1 MLTNGYASNSN
12 VSKESY
18 LFYMSSSR
26 SGVHYCTIFNN
37 NPSQKLYNTYRY
49 WGFNIR
55 PVLKAKRSYDE
66 KKYVIVKN
74 IDDIAV
80 DLGITKT
87 VTETIDGQS
96 KEVTYKLLWSPF
108 NYGVEAKAEL
118 PYNNAPIDEA
128 AFISVCSTK
137 QGMRLAWGDIEERAN
152 FSTPDYIAS
161 AITAKYPQTYD
172 STTGTDRRYLQK
184 EDDIVQIN
192 WPAGWYIPTAKDFEL
207 LIANT
212 IVAEEKINEKT
223 WFRLTSKVNGNSIL
237 IPGTGY
243 IDDKPNDEKWDTD
256 TYLQSSTI
264 GVYTSKPTI
273 HALRVAKTGASLVIN
288 AGRPTG
294 LMVRPVKYV
303 RVD

>member
-12 VSKESY
+12 VSQESY

-26 SGVHYCTIFNN
+26 LGVHYCTIFNN

-55 PVLKAKRSYDE
+55 PVLKEKRSYDE
-66 KKYVIVKN
+66 KKYVVVKN
-74 IDDIAV
+74 IDDYAV

-87 VTETIDGQS
+87 VTEIIDGQS
-96 KEVTYKLLWSPF
+96 KEVTYKVLWSPF
-108 NYGVEAKAEL
+108 NYGAEAKAEL
-118 PYNNAPIDEA
+118 PYNLAPIDEA
-128 AFISVCSTK
+128 AFMDVCCTK
-137 QGMRLAWGDIEERAN
+137 PGMRLAWGDIEERAK
-152 FSTPDYIAS
+152 FSTPDYVAS
-161 AITAKYPQTYD
+161 AITAKYDKTYD
-172 STTGTDRRYLQK
+172 SSTGLDRRYLQP

-192 WPAGWYIPTAKDFEL
+192 WPDGWYIPTAQDLQLLVENTTVKDE
-207 LIANT
+207 T
-212 IVAEEKINEKT
+212 INGNT
-223 WFRLTSKVNGNSIL
+223 WFRLTSTNGNSIL

-243 IDDKPNDEKWDTD
+243 IDDSDNVEKWATEA
-256 TYLQSSTI
+256 YLQSSTI

-273 HALRVAKTGASLVIN
+273 HALRVAKSGASLAN
-288 AGRPTG
+288 SAGRPTG

>member
-1 MLTNGYASNSN
+1 
-12 VSKESY
+12 
-18 LFYMSSSR
+18 MSSSR

-74 IDDIAV
+74 IYDIAV

-128 AFISVCSTK
+128 AFMDVCCTK
-137 QGMRLAWGDIEERAN
+137 PGMRLAWGDIEERAK
-152 FSTPDYIAS
+152 FSTPDYVAS
-161 AITAKYPQTYD
+161 AITAKYDKTYD
-172 STTGTDRRYLQK
+172 SSTGLDRRYLQP

-192 WPAGWYIPTAKDFEL
+192 WPDGWYIPTAQDLQLLVENTTVKDE
-207 LIANT
+207 T
-212 IVAEEKINEKT
+212 INGNT
-223 WFRLTSKVNGNSIL
+223 WFRLTSTNGNSIQ

-243 IDDKPNDEKWDTD
+243 IDDSDNVEKWATEA
-256 TYLQSSTI
+256 YLQSSTI
-264 GVYTSKPTI
+264 GVYTSKPII
-273 HALRVAKTGASLVIN
+273 HALRVAKSGASLAN
-288 AGRPTG
+288 SAGRPTG